1 MHNTQKTLNRCP
13 AQTLAPT
20 FLGESSLHPKSLL
33 PPLGLTSLTQL
44 QNLRAEGNL
53 RYHLHGPVIVQE
65 EKPRHNS
72 SSARL
77 IIQVPTK
84 LPGASRVQEHEAA
97 RTPPHLP
104 QPTPRP
110 DAQPLPGP
118 SGASWKGYLMKHPRF
133 PAATPRDPSP
143 ALGPPPAPGP
153 GHPED
158 ASRTSSPVDF
168 EGQLLLT

>member
-1 MHNTQKTLNRCP
+1 M
-13 AQTLAPT
+13 
-20 FLGESSLHPKSLL
+20 
-33 PPLGLTSLTQL
+33 
-44 QNLRAEGNL
+44 
-53 RYHLHGPVIVQE
+53 
-65 EKPRHNS
+65 
-72 SSARL
+72 
-77 IIQVPTK
+77 
-84 LPGASRVQEHEAA
+84 QEHEAA
-97 RTPPHLP
+97 RTPPHLS

-153 GHPED
+153 GHPGD
-158 ASRTSSPVDF
+158 ASRTSSPIAF